1 MGNKVIRPFLTPEL
15 EEHRQA
21 SNEQRQEVVNG
32 RQWADR
38 GESCLRVF
46 ALFPPQVYLIPF

>member
-15 EEHRQA
+15 EEHRQT

-32 RQWADR
+32 RQWMDR
-38 GESCLRVF
+38 GESRLRVF